1 MAKQETHDYL
11 FLLSLAAILCSI
23 ACIVLAIV
31 KIFN

>member
-23 ACIVLAIV
+23 ACLIAVFI
-31 KIFN
+31 K